1 MPPSLLD
8 SLNDLVTPDLLSRA
22 ASQLGESEGGI
33 AKALGAAAPALLG
46 ALAARANDGNFIRQ
60 VFNLLTDPSNDGGVL
75 RNPAAGLGA
84 ERSPLGQLSS
94 QLLALALG
102 GRTDGVAQAIARFAG
117 IKPSS
122 ASTLL
127 SVASPLVVGL
137 LGARAKRSGIGPQD
151 LASLLLGERRNLQA
165 ALPAGLAG
173 MLGLDETPRP
183 AQAASAPPARAG
195 SRWLWPALIGLALIA
210 GLWWLLRARAPE
222 PPRVAEAP
230 RPAAALPPVA
240 AAPPVS
246 RIVVRDLPGGVRIE
260 VPDAGLETR
269 LIALL
274 EGSGPAD
281 EATWFEFD
289 RISFETDS
297 AQLRPESRAQLRDVA
312 AILRAYP
319 SIRVKIGGYTDS
331 TGDPAS
337 NLQLSAAR
345 AESVRQ
351 ELISQGLGV
360 DRLDAEGY
368 GAAQPVASN
377 DTEEGR
383 ARNRRIALRVTER

>member
-1 MPPSLLD
+1 
-8 SLNDLVTPDLLSRA
+8 
-22 ASQLGESEGGI
+22 
-33 AKALGAAAPALLG
+33 
-46 ALAARANDGNFIRQ
+46 
-60 VFNLLTDPSNDGGVL
+60 
-75 RNPAAGLGA
+75 
-84 ERSPLGQLSS
+84 
-94 QLLALALG
+94 
-102 GRTDGVAQAIARFAG
+102 
-117 IKPSS
+117 
-122 ASTLL
+122 
-127 SVASPLVVGL
+127 
-137 LGARAKRSGIGPQD
+137 
-151 LASLLLGERRNLQA
+151 
-165 ALPAGLAG
+165 
-173 MLGLDETPRP
+173 
-183 AQAASAPPARAG
+183 
-195 SRWLWPALIGLALIA
+195 
-210 GLWWLLRARAPE
+210 
-222 PPRVAEAP
+222 
-230 RPAAALPPVA
+230 
-240 AAPPVS
+240 
-246 RIVVRDLPGGVRIE
+246 VRIE